1 MSILDLSNRDT
12 CPQQFLFD
20 VEYPKQT
27 LTGLGFWSY
36 EGLRTYLITGSKQNI
51 FLQGNLAYALQN
63 NKAEYVYVAD
73 LQQQLEDTLKVEL
86 AKYPFLKLK
95 YGKQTE
101 VIWTKFGIT
110 QAESEWVD
118 IVRKVLSGK

>member
-1 MSILDLSNRDT
+1 MSTLDLSNHGT
-12 CPQQFLFD
+12 CPQQFRFD

-36 EGLRTYLITGSKQNI
+36 EGLRTYLITGSRHNI
-51 FLQGNLAYALQN
+51 FLQGNLQYALQN

-73 LQQQLEDTLKVEL
+73 LQKQLLDTLKVEL

-95 YGKQTE
+95 YGKHTE
-101 VIWTKFGIT
+101 VIWSKYGISP
-110 QAESEWVD
+110 AEAEWVEV
-118 IVRKVLSGK
+118 VRKALAN